1 MSGVVLVQVSA
12 AFDARLP
19 GECRPQYRFV
29 RLFQGVVHGIGSRV
43 SYRGF
48 HEHFKRKETLMLD
61 ILQNAVN
68 VVFDTLQTLA
78 NYPFQLSSEAGLSS
92 K

>member
-1 MSGVVLVQVSA
+1 
-12 AFDARLP
+12 
-19 GECRPQYRFV
+19 
-29 RLFQGVVHGIGSRV
+29 
-43 SYRGF
+43 
-48 HEHFKRKETLMLD
+48 MLD